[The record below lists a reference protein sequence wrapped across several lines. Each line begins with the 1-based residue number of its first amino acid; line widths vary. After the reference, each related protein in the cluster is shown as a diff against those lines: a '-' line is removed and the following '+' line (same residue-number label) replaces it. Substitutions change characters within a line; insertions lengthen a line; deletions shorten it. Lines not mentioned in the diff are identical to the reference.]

1 MQSFAV
7 TVVLLVTATLV
18 KGEEKVTGIK
28 SAVGNVTKNVADD
41 IANDV
46 ANDISADHE
55 QKEKEKESQTPSKKP
70 APPKNKG
77 NKGILIVKPLANK
90 QTSLIWGFEWWELI
104 CIIFGSLLILLFAC
118 VCCCAIL
125 ESGQIQR
132 QEVRG
137 PNGERLGFLQAPG
150 RHIVLVMDNRFSRLR
165 TNINNGA
172 TANNQAV
179 PMTAAATAQQS
190 AANPPHGPSVQP
202 LHPKV

>member
-46 ANDISADHE
+46 ANDISADQE

-77 NKGILIVKPLANK
+77 NKGILIVKVVL
-90 QTSLIWGFEWWELI
+90 QS
-104 CIIFGSLLILLFAC
+104 
-118 VCCCAIL
+118 CA
-125 ESGQIQR
+125 
-132 QEVRG
+132 
-137 PNGERLGFLQAPG
+137 
-150 RHIVLVMDNRFSRLR
+150 
-165 TNINNGA
+165 
-172 TANNQAV
+172 
-179 PMTAAATAQQS
+179 
-190 AANPPHGPSVQP
+190 
-202 LHPKV
+202 